1 MVLDVCSV
9 MSMVKPASFQVHA
22 DPKLKASA
30 SVDIDLLAVT
40 VVFLAADILINK
52 KFLQHFF
59 YLVQQPQLN
68 IVYSSCALK
77 S

>member
-1 MVLDVCSV
+1 MVLDVCGI
-9 MSMVKPASFQVHA
+9 MSMGKPASFQVHA

-52 KFLQHFF
+52 KFLQDFF
-59 YLVQQPQLN
+59 YLMQQPQLN

>member
-1 MVLDVCSV
+1 MG
-9 MSMVKPASFQVHA
+9 KPASFEVHG
-22 DPKLKASA
+22 DPKLKTSA

-52 KFLQHFF
+52 QFLQHFF
-59 YLVQQPQLN
+59 YLVQQLQLN

>member
-1 MVLDVCSV
+1 MVLDVCGI
-9 MSMVKPASFQVHA
+9 MSMGKPASFQVHA

-40 VVFLAADILINK
+40 VFLAADILINK
-52 KFLQHFF
+52 KFLQDFF
-59 YLVQQPQLN
+59 YLMQQPQLN

>member
-1 MVLDVCSV
+1 MG
-9 MSMVKPASFQVHA
+9 KPASFQVHS

-40 VVFLAADILINK
+40 VVCLAADK
-52 KFLQHFF
+52 QFLQHFF
-59 YLVQQPQLN
+59 YLVQQLQLN